1 MYHVT
6 TVLKMMANSVSGV
19 LNVISKMA
27 MDFVTKTRLLNS
39 NLSVN
44 R

>member
-1 MYHVT
+1 MYLVT
-6 TVLKMMANSVSGV
+6 TVLKMTANSVSGV

-27 MDFVTKTRLLNS
+27 MDFVTKIKLLNS
-39 NLSVN
+39 NLSAN